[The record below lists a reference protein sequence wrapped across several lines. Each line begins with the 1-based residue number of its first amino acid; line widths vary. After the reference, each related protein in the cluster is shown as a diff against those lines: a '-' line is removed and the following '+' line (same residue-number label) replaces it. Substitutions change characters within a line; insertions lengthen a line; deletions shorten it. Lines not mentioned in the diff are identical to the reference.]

1 MIVGWPGLGGLAA
14 AFRGRRKGTR
24 GRTRLAQLGL
34 LALLAASVLVG
45 FSGCGG
51 SSSVTP
57 QGSSAILITAT
68 PSGSGSGSLAS
79 QTLSL
84 TLTITQ

>member
-51 SSSVTP
+51 SSSVAP
-57 QGSSAILITAT
+57 GQFRHPDHGDAIGL
-68 PSGSGSGSLAS
+68 G
-79 QTLSL
+79 
-84 TLTITQ
+84 